1 MKNWTVIT
9 ERLKN
14 KSDGLIS
21 YGRYLVSGNHDNHT
35 ATTILSLPPVFD
47 KTPNR
52 FLTYAFGQANKVDQ
66 QNQEAK
72 KGGRPVQSYA
82 QSFVLTLPPEYQPT
96 QHQWALIANEV
107 SYKVA
112 AHLGVAVDDIPK
124 CMFGNI
130 HQQKNSHFN
139 LVVSKCYK
147 GKVLP
152 TVDQKSTLNVVKTA
166 FTAAVLEHVGIEV
179 ANYKKKSETVNF
191 RRKPRWQFFQEKLTE
206 FKKNV
211 DEWLA
216 TPSTEISQKI
226 SVIVDEVNNTNASKY
241 KSEAL
246 AKMEQIRN
254 KASEVSNNLN
264 RPKPKW

>member
-9 ERLKN
+9 ERIKD
-14 KSDGLIS
+14 KSGGLVA
-21 YGRYLVSGNHDNHT
+21 YGQYLTNGKHSNHT
-35 ATTILSLPPVFD
+35 TTTILNLPPVFD

-124 CMFGNI
+124 CMFGNL

-139 LVVSKCYK
+139 LVIAKCYK

-152 TVDQKSTLNVVKTA
+152 TLDQKSTLNVVKTA
-166 FTAAVLEHVGIEV
+166 FTAAVLEHVGIKVE
-179 ANYKKKSETVNF
+179 NYKQKQETTTH
-191 RRKPRWQFFQEKLTE
+191 RRKPRWQFFQEKLAE

-216 TPSTEISQKI
+216 TPSTQICEKI
-226 SVIVDEVNNTNASKY
+226 SVIVDEVNNANASKY

-246 AKMEQIRN
+246 AKMEEIRN
-254 KASEVSNNLN
+254 KANEVATNLN
-264 RPKPKW
+264 RPKLR